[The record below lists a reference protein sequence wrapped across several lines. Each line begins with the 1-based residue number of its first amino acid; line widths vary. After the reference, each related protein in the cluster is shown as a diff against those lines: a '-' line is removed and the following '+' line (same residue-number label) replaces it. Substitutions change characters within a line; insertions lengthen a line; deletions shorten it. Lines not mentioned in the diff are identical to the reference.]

1 MTDKLKGD
9 TKRSGLPPEIESSL
23 QKCGGIDGLV
33 KKIPDE
39 DTIRQIC
46 ALHHVL
52 SDQNRMKILLML
64 SKQQL
69 CVCVIRTVLEIADS
83 KLSYHL
89 SVLKDNDLITGET
102 QGNWIIY
109 SLTDKGRALLP

>member
-1 MTDKLKGD
+1 MTDKL
-9 TKRSGLPPEIESSL
+9 RSDAKNPGLPPEIESSL

-33 KKIPDE
+33 SKMPDE
-39 DTIRQIC
+39 DTIGQIC
-46 ALHHVL
+46 TLHRVL
-52 SDQNRMKILLML
+52 CDQNRMKILLML

-69 CVCVIRTVLEIADS
+69 CVCVIRTVLDIADS

-89 SVLKDNDLITGET
+89 SVLKKNGLISGEQ